1 VETTETN
8 GITIDDAV
16 ESLLAPIE
24 TEEEIVEE
32 EAQTTEEITDEVE
45 ESAETEAIDLED
57 SEEEDEDLD
66 IEGSSDVTEE
76 DDDEAI
82 EDAGQEELEG
92 YSVKIDGQEVQ
103 VTLDDLKQGYSGQQY
118 VQKGMQEAAHQRK
131 EAESVYEALLSERQ
145 QVQQLYHQLQSGE
158 LSSPPVAPSR
168 EMFEN
173 DPLGYMDDKMKY
185 DEAKESYDKQI
196 VGYQQVVQQN
206 AKAEQLA
213 KHAYIKRE
221 MEQLQSAIPEFS
233 NPSQAKEIK
242 TKMVNIGGKHYGYTP
257 EEIGQVMDHRALKV
271 LHDAM
276 KYQEIIAGK
285 NKAVKKTKKAKPVM
299 KAGAKKSN
307 KVQPGKVRD
316 RQQAKL
322 RNSGSIDDALG
333 LILNA

>member
-1 VETTETN
+1 VATTETKS
-8 GITIDDAV
+8 ITIDDAV
-16 ESLLAPIE
+16 ESLLAPVE

-45 ESAETEAIDLED
+45 ESAETEA
-57 SEEEDEDLD
+57 SETEVSEEDEDPD

-131 EAESVYEALLSERQ
+131 EAESVYEALLNERQ
-145 QVQQLYHQLQSGE
+145 QVQQLYQQLQSGE
-158 LSSPPVAPSR
+158 LGSPPVSPSR

-196 VGYQQVVQQN
+196 AGYQQVVQQN

-213 KHAYIKRE
+213 KQAYMKRE
-221 MEQLQSAIPEFS
+221 MEQLQIAIPEFS
-233 NPSQAKEIK
+233 DSSKAKEIK
-242 TKMVNIGGKHYGYTP
+242 SKLVNIGGKHYGYTA

-271 LHDAM
+271 LNDAM

-285 NKAVKKTKKAKPVM
+285 SKAVKKTRKAKPVL
-299 KAGAKKSN
+299 KAGAKRSN

-322 RNSGSIDDALG
+322 RNSGSIEDALG

>member
-1 VETTETN
+1 METTETN

-131 EAESVYEALLSERQ
+131 EAESVYEALLNERQ
-145 QVQQLYHQLQSGE
+145 QVQQLYQQLQSGE
-158 LSSPPVAPSR
+158 LGSPPVSPSR

-196 VGYQQVVQQN
+196 AGYQQVVQQN

-213 KHAYIKRE
+213 KQAYMKRE
-221 MEQLQSAIPEFS
+221 MEQLQIAIPEFS
-233 NPSQAKEIK
+233 DSSKAKEIK
-242 TKMVNIGGKHYGYTP
+242 SKLVNIGGKH
-257 EEIGQVMDHRALKV
+257 LK
-271 LHDAM
+271 
-276 KYQEIIAGK
+276 
-285 NKAVKKTKKAKPVM
+285 
-299 KAGAKKSN
+299 
-307 KVQPGKVRD
+307 
-316 RQQAKL
+316 
-322 RNSGSIDDALG
+322 
-333 LILNA
+333 LILEHLRYFQNF